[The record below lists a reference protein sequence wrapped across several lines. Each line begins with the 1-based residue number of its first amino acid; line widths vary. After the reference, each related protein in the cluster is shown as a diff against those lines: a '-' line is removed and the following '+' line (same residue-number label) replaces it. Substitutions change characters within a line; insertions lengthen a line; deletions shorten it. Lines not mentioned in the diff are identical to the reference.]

1 MRVRSLVGR
10 LLERGLWRVVRA
22 GRRRLVKRRR
32 LLGSLEEVLLC
43 RLRLRARRCSWV
55 EGRLK
60 MLGRLQGLR
69 RGLLGRARVRCREL
83 LLWRL
88 VLLWRHEEAQL
99 RMLVLRLRGL
109 HVVRVHRRMRLR
121 SLEVRWL
128 RRRWCIREGAWG
140 MRRMRLGRL

>member
-10 LLERGLWRVVRA
+10 LLEWGLWRVVRA
-22 GRRRLVKRRR
+22 GRRRLEQRRR

-43 RLRLRARRCSWV
+43 RLRLRARRCSWE

-60 MLGRLQGLR
+60 MLGRLQELR

-83 LLWRL
+83 RLRRL

-121 SLEVRWL
+121 SLEVRRL